1 MRMVPT
7 QVSVSFSVL
16 QKLILSLF
24 IDSVV
29 NTDIPQTVV
38 LVPVFPLNELVETVI
53 TFAGIHLNKA
63 KERRV
68 CNCTHKEKTRTSRL

>member
-53 TFAGIHLNKA
+53 TFAGIHLNKT